1 MVPEST
7 LRVLISEFDAI
18 RADFLGL
25 LPEFDR
31 CQFSSHE
38 GMGDEPL
45 YKASGILAFLAVAVA
60 RLALV
65 CGFGGT
71 PVIETRE
78 FKFVADPKPSDS
90 RKGLR

>member
-1 MVPEST
+1 
-7 LRVLISEFDAI
+7 
-18 RADFLGL
+18 L

-31 CQFSSHE
+31 CQFSSLRHQ
-38 GMGDEPL
+38 G
-45 YKASGILAFLAVAVA
+45 SLAVAVA